1 MNKSN
6 NKFNNYD
13 YYGAFDDKN
22 EEEICEN
29 INEGESTNK
38 RIGISGSISGIDKKQ
53 AEIFETAWKL
63 MDLLALQS
71 HARGYGANN
80 EDFYGDF
87 ELSEGKNNNKK
98 GIDQQRKNVQQNQ
111 DSENIP
117 EESDSN
123 F

>member
-53 AEIFETAWKL
+53 AEISETAGKL

-71 HARGYGANN
+71 HAGGYGANN

-98 GIDQQRKNVQQNQ
+98 GIDQPSKNVQQNQ